1 MGDTGP
7 CGPCTEIHYDHVG
20 GGRNAAA
27 LVNQGSPDVVEIWN
41 LVFMQYSRYQA
52 SGLNSRAFPPC
63 LTPKSYVYIL
73 RHLTAFQEVAVQE
86 QEGSCG
92 SWSPLLY
99 LSCPPST
106 SAAYSPSLLHPR
118 GLLRSAEG
126 GEGLGPLFREGL
138 FAYITVYPDYLM
150 VRSWLPDSA
159 KAGCC

>member
-52 SGLNSRAFPPC
+52 SGLNSRAFPTC
-63 LTPKSYVYIL
+63 LTPESYMYIF
-73 RHLTAFQEVAVQE
+73 RHLTAFREVAVQE

-92 SWSPLLY
+92 DVSSVALGSLCFICPVLLQPLL
-99 LSCPPST
+99 P
-106 SAAYSPSLLHPR
+106 
-118 GLLRSAEG
+118 
-126 GEGLGPLFREGL
+126 
-138 FAYITVYPDYLM
+138 I
-150 VRSWLPDSA
+150 LPH
-159 KAGCC
+159 CCIPEVT

>member
-52 SGLNSRAFPPC
+52 SGLNSRAFPTR
-63 LTPKSYVYIL
+63 LAPKSYMYIF

-92 SWSPLLY
+92 DVSSVALDPLCVICPVLLQPLL
-99 LSCPPST
+99 P
-106 SAAYSPSLLHPR
+106 
-118 GLLRSAEG
+118 
-126 GEGLGPLFREGL
+126 
-138 FAYITVYPDYLM
+138 I
-150 VRSWLPDSA
+150 LPH
-159 KAGCC
+159 CCIPEVS